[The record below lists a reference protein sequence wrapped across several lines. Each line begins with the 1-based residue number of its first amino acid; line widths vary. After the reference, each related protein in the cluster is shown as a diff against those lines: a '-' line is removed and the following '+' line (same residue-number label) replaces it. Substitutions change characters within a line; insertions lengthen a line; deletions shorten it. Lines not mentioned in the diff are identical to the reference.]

1 MFAVLLNIFK
11 CKEITACVIE
21 YTIENNFD
29 LFFMTG
35 CYKVLKVFVRPE
47 TGIQLFVICGFIAMS
62 YTLE

>member
-1 MFAVLLNIFK
+1 M
-11 CKEITACVIE
+11 IE
-21 YTIENNFD
+21 YTVENNFD

-35 CYKVLKVFVRPE
+35 CYEVLKVFVGSE